1 MSTPGRASWRDPGAI
16 AAGVS
21 AVAVAVWLIPAS
33 VSIVRWTANGPTRVA
48 LFAPL
53 ARLVW
58 IGAAAAIGL
67 VALLAWARTDANRR
81 QRAAAVIGPFAVLWM
96 WAVPFLPWLA
106 DRIPLLLVLAGPIRW
121 SFVIV
126 ALAAAMGLSNRLG
139 PLLDGLSRHVGRR
152 TVFAISLAA
161 YLACGTLWA
170 RTIGIGGDEP
180 HYLMIAQSLLVDGDL
195 LIENNH
201 QNREYRPFFGS
212 LLRPDFMVR
221 GQDNQIYSIHAPG
234 LSVLLL
240 PAYAVGGF
248 PASLVVMCLIGG
260 LLALAI
266 FDLADAVAGRHAA
279 LFTWVAMCFTVPI
292 VPAAWLIYPDTIGA
306 LIVAWAALWVWK
318 PADPRVSTSLWRGV
332 ALATLPW
339 YHTKFVVF
347 LVSFGGALAFRLR
360 GRVRPLVAMSVP
372 IAISLAGWLWYFYA
386 IYGIVSPY
394 APYGDYMLQLHP
406 RNIPRSL
413 LGLLFDQKFGM
424 LVYSPVYLAAIA
436 GGWVMLR
443 RAQLRYLG
451 LVLLATTAAFFWGS
465 ARMYM
470 WWGGSSAPARFL
482 VPVMSGLAPMIAVAV
497 ADQRFA
503 WARPLFAVCALVSIG
518 VAFMAA
524 ILPESRLVYS
534 DPHGYARLLTALQGG
549 SPLAATFP
557 TFTETD
563 WWTPFIGL
571 LPWFAAGVLGLA
583 TIAFAS
589 RRIGTPQYSLR
600 PGLAGALVFLLV
612 AGVGTASPD
621 TPIRDEIAQRGAL
634 ELLWRWDPDRVRAF
648 EYGRNIPLSA
658 AHLRDV
664 SVVSWRG
671 PAAPVALPAGA
682 YEARVWFAGAA
693 AREGEIVVASQ
704 QNAVFGRFAGAL
716 QNPTSI
722 PFELPSDAPSVVVKL
737 RDPKLAERV
746 VNTEIVPH
754 DVSSLSARDRHTVR
768 AVDSVVD
775 STHGYIVYV
784 DSTTFP
790 EGGVFW
796 TRGADL
802 ATVLVAPG
810 GASRLVLT
818 LFPGPLSGDVRVSVA
833 GAASKVR
840 VEANQIAQF
849 ETDLTRGVRL
859 VPVEI
864 QAPGQFRPNDVDSN
878 SDDTRRL
885 GVQVRVALQ

>member
-1 MSTPGRASWRDPGAI
+1 M
-16 AAGVS
+16 
-21 AVAVAVWLIPAS
+21 
-33 VSIVRWTANGPTRVA
+33 
-48 LFAPL
+48 
-53 ARLVW
+53 
-58 IGAAAAIGL
+58 
-67 VALLAWARTDANRR
+67 
-81 QRAAAVIGPFAVLWM
+81 
-96 WAVPFLPWLA
+96 
-106 DRIPLLLVLAGPIRW
+106 
-121 SFVIV
+121 
-126 ALAAAMGLSNRLG
+126 
-139 PLLDGLSRHVGRR
+139 
-152 TVFAISLAA
+152 
-161 YLACGTLWA
+161 
-170 RTIGIGGDEP
+170 
-180 HYLMIAQSLLVDGDL
+180 
-195 LIENNH
+195 
-201 QNREYRPFFGS
+201 
-212 LLRPDFMVR
+212 
-221 GQDNQIYSIHAPG
+221 
-234 LSVLLL
+234 
-240 PAYAVGGF
+240 
-248 PASLVVMCLIGG
+248 
-260 LLALAI
+260 
-266 FDLADAVAGRHAA
+266 
-279 LFTWVAMCFTVPI
+279 
-292 VPAAWLIYPDTIGA
+292 
-306 LIVAWAALWVWK
+306 
-318 PADPRVSTSLWRGV
+318 
-332 ALATLPW
+332 
-339 YHTKFVVF
+339 
-347 LVSFGGALAFRLR
+347 
-360 GRVRPLVAMSVP
+360 
-372 IAISLAGWLWYFYA
+372 
-386 IYGIVSPY
+386 
-394 APYGDYMLQLHP
+394 
-406 RNIPRSL
+406 
-413 LGLLFDQKFGM
+413 
-424 LVYSPVYLAAIA
+424 
-436 GGWVMLR
+436 
-443 RAQLRYLG
+443 
-451 LVLLATTAAFFWGS
+451 
-465 ARMYM
+465 
-470 WWGGSSAPARFL
+470 
-482 VPVMSGLAPMIAVAV
+482 
-497 ADQRFA
+497 
-503 WARPLFAVCALVSIG
+503 VSIG

-589 RRIGTPQYSLR
+589 RAFSKPTWGPPLGGPEVRLKPDATSYSLWA
-600 PGLAGALVFLLV
+600 GLAGALVFLLV

-634 ELLWRWDPDRVRAF
+634 ELLWRWDPGRVRAF
-648 EYGRNIPLSA
+648 EYGRNVPLSA
-658 AHLRDV
+658 AHLRDL

-693 AREGEIVVASQ
+693 AREGEIVVTSQ

-833 GAASKVR
+833 GTPSKVR

-849 ETDLTRGVRL
+849 ETDLTLGIRL

-864 QAPGQFRPNDVDSN
+864 QAPGQFRPNEVDSN
-878 SDDTRRL
+878 SHDTRRL
-885 GVQVRVALQ
+885 GVQVRVGLQ

>member
-1 MSTPGRASWRDPGAI
+1 
-16 AAGVS
+16 
-21 AVAVAVWLIPAS
+21 
-33 VSIVRWTANGPTRVA
+33 
-48 LFAPL
+48 
-53 ARLVW
+53 
-58 IGAAAAIGL
+58 
-67 VALLAWARTDANRR
+67 
-81 QRAAAVIGPFAVLWM
+81 
-96 WAVPFLPWLA
+96 
-106 DRIPLLLVLAGPIRW
+106 
-121 SFVIV
+121 
-126 ALAAAMGLSNRLG
+126 
-139 PLLDGLSRHVGRR
+139 
-152 TVFAISLAA
+152 
-161 YLACGTLWA
+161 
-170 RTIGIGGDEP
+170 
-180 HYLMIAQSLLVDGDL
+180 
-195 LIENNH
+195 
-201 QNREYRPFFGS
+201 
-212 LLRPDFMVR
+212 
-221 GQDNQIYSIHAPG
+221 
-234 LSVLLL
+234 
-240 PAYAVGGF
+240 
-248 PASLVVMCLIGG
+248 
-260 LLALAI
+260 
-266 FDLADAVAGRHAA
+266 
-279 LFTWVAMCFTVPI
+279 
-292 VPAAWLIYPDTIGA
+292 
-306 LIVAWAALWVWK
+306 
-318 PADPRVSTSLWRGV
+318 
-332 ALATLPW
+332 
-339 YHTKFVVF
+339 
-347 LVSFGGALAFRLR
+347 
-360 GRVRPLVAMSVP
+360 
-372 IAISLAGWLWYFYA
+372 
-386 IYGIVSPY
+386 
-394 APYGDYMLQLHP
+394 
-406 RNIPRSL
+406 
-413 LGLLFDQKFGM
+413 
-424 LVYSPVYLAAIA
+424 
-436 GGWVMLR
+436 
-443 RAQLRYLG
+443 
-451 LVLLATTAAFFWGS
+451 
-465 ARMYM
+465 
-470 WWGGSSAPARFL
+470 
-482 VPVMSGLAPMIAVAV
+482 
-497 ADQRFA
+497 
-503 WARPLFAVCALVSIG
+503 
-518 VAFMAA
+518 MAA

-600 PGLAGALVFLLV
+600 PALAGALVFLLV

-621 TPIRDEIAQRGAL
+621 TPIRDEVAQRGAL

-693 AREGEIVVASQ
+693 AREGEIVVTSQ

-818 LFPGPLSGDVRVSVA
+818 LFPGPLSGDVQVSVA
-833 GAASKVR
+833 GTASKVR

-878 SDDTRRL
+878 SHDARRL
-885 GVQVRVALQ
+885 GVQVRVGLR

>member
-1 MSTPGRASWRDPGAI
+1 LRRSPAWRG
-16 AAGVS
+16 S
-21 AVAVAVWLIPAS
+21 
-33 VSIVRWTANGPTRVA
+33 
-48 LFAPL
+48 
-53 ARLVW
+53 
-58 IGAAAAIGL
+58 GAAAAIGL
-67 VALLAWARTDANRR
+67 AGVLAWVRSDPDRR
-81 QRAAAVIGPFAVLWM
+81 SRAAAVIGPFAVLWV
-96 WAVPFLPWLA
+96 WIVPFLPWLA

-121 SFVIV
+121 SFVVV
-126 ALAAAMGLSNRLG
+126 ALAAAMGVSNRLG

-152 TVFAISLAA
+152 TVFAVSLAA
-161 YLACGTLWA
+161 YLASGTLWA

-180 HYLMIAQSLLVDGDL
+180 HYLMIAQSLLTDGDL
-195 LIENNH
+195 QIENNH
-201 QNREYRPFFGS
+201 DNKEYRPFFGS
-212 LLRPDFMVR
+212 PLRPDFMVR
-221 GQDNQIYSIHAPG
+221 GRDNQIYSIHAPG

-248 PASLVVMCLIGG
+248 PASLIVICLIGA
-260 LLALAI
+260 LVALAV
-266 FDLADAVAGRHAA
+266 FDLADAVAGRNAA
-279 LFTWVAMCFTVPI
+279 LFTWAAMCFTVPF
-292 VPAAWLIYPDTIGA
+292 VPAAWLIYPDTAGA
-306 LIVAWAALWVWK
+306 LLVAWAALWVWK
-318 PADPRVSTSLWRGV
+318 PVDTRPATSFWRGL

-339 YHTKFVVF
+339 LHTKFSVF
-347 LVSFGGALAFRLR
+347 LVIFGGALAFRLR
-360 GRVRPLVAMSVP
+360 RHIRPLAAMAVP
-372 IAISLAGWLWYFYA
+372 AAISLAGWLWYFYD
-386 IYGIVSPY
+386 IYGTFSPY

-406 RNIPRSL
+406 KNIPRSL

-424 LVYSPVYLAAIA
+424 LVYSPVYLAAI
-436 GGWVMLR
+436 GGTWVMLR
-443 RAQLRYLG
+443 RAELRYVG
-451 LVLLATTAAFFWGS
+451 VVLLATTAAFFWGS

-482 VPVMSGLAPMIAVAV
+482 VPLIPCLAPMIAVAV
-497 ADQRFA
+497 ADARFA

-534 DPHGYARLLTALQGG
+534 DPHGYARLLMALQGG

-557 TFTETD
+557 TFTAPD
-563 WWTPFIGL
+563 WWTPFVGL

-583 TIAFAS
+583 TVAMAS
-589 RRIGTPQYSLR
+589 RAVRLKPDATSYSLW

-612 AGVGTASPD
+612 AGVGTASPA
-621 TPIRDEIAQRGAL
+621 TPVRDEIAQRGAL
-634 ELLWRWDPDRVRAF
+634 ELLWRWDPERVRAF
-648 EYGRNIPLSA
+648 EFGRNVPLSA
-658 AHLRDV
+658 AHLRDL

-671 PAAPVALPAGA
+671 PAEPVALPAGA

-716 QNPTSI
+716 QNPTSV
-722 PFELPSDAPSVVVKL
+722 PFELPSAAPSVVVKV

-754 DVSSLSARDRHTVR
+754 DVSPLSARDGHTVR

-775 STHGYIVYV
+775 FTGGYIVYV

-796 TRGADL
+796 TRGTDL

-833 GAASKVR
+833 GKASQVH
-840 VEANQIAQF
+840 VDANQIAQF
-849 ETDLTRGVRL
+849 ETDLPRGVRL

-885 GVQVRVALQ
+885 GVQVRVGLQ